1 MVFVPFVAGVDMTL
15 TAAHMPSPLQT
26 SERLRVLLVDD
37 TADVRFLLRRVLES
51 DGRFDVIGEA
61 ADGVE
66 GVRLATR
73 FLPDVAVVD
82 LAMPVM
88 DGFQAIPLI
97 RSQSPLTKVVVLT
110 AFRGSHMAAEAAGAG
125 ADAYLEKGSSFDGV
139 VTTIEGL
146 YQPAGGPAPYQP
158 DYEAEPVAS
167 PPQPDSGWGG
177 VGGGDNVGGGDSIDE
192 ILSKLNHEL
201 RTPVTII
208 QGFAVKVQQLATDAQ
223 PDMELLRR
231 SADAIERNANV
242 LATMLKSVADA
253 RDLQVGRL
261 TLQLEPVEL
270 ASLVSELSGDL
281 EVVTDDHTVELDLEP
296 VEVRADPV
304 RIRQVVTNLL
314 SNAAKFSPAG
324 TAIEVGLSVRDNA
337 AELSVRDHGP
347 GVPPGKEEEVFGKF
361 TRLAS
366 GTKGSGLG
374 LYIARGIAA
383 GHGGELVLENSPSGC
398 RFVLRLPLPEPR

>member
-146 YQPAGGPAPYQP
+146 YQPAGSPAPYHQT
-158 DYEAEPVAS
+158 DDKAEAEAEPVAS
-167 PPQPDSGWGG
+167 SSQPGSGWGG
-177 VGGGDNVGGGDSIDE
+177 VGGGDNIDE

-208 QGFAVKVQQLATDAQ
+208 QGFAAKVQQLAADAQ

-242 LATMLKSVADA
+242 LGTMLKSVADA
-253 RDLQVGRL
+253 RDVQIGRL

-281 EVVTDDHTVELDLEP
+281 QVVADDHTVELDLEP
-296 VEVRADPV
+296 VEVRADSV
-304 RIRQVVTNLL
+304 RVRQVVTNLL

-324 TAIEVGLSVRDNA
+324 STIEVGVCVRDNA

-347 GVPPGKEEEVFGKF
+347 GIPTGKEEEVFGKF
-361 TRLAS
+361 TRLAP

-398 RFVLRLPLPEPR
+398 RFVLRLPLPEPS